1 MSNLL
6 TDALKAVIVKEL
18 ANPPGKAGERST
30 EAVSDEN
37 KALARREIEEL
48 FNHTGNLEVAEEVY
62 APDYVG
68 HDPTMPE
75 DVHGIE
81 AARQFAAGM
90 RSAFPDLTCTIE
102 EQIAEGDKVVT
113 RWSASGTH
121 QGETEELGPPTGN
134 RMEITGISIE
144 RLADGK
150 GGESWDNYDAMGMM
164 QQLGHI
170 PSPEQ
175 QAQA

>member
-1 MSNLL
+1 MS
-6 TDALKAVIVKEL
+6 VE
-18 ANPPGKAGERST
+18 
-30 EAVSDEN
+30 EN
-37 KALARREIEEL
+37 KAIVRREIEEL
-48 FNHTGNLEVAEEVY
+48 FNHTGNLDVAEEVY
-62 APDYVG
+62 APGFVG

-75 DVHGIE
+75 DLQGVE
-81 AARQFAAGM
+81 AAKQFAATF

-102 EQIAEGDKVVT
+102 DQIAEGDKVVT

-144 RLADGK
+144 RLSDGK
-150 GGESWDNYDAMGMM
+150 VVESWDNYDALGMM

-170 PSPEQ
+170 PEPG
-175 QAQA
+175 

>member
-1 MSNLL
+1 LVS
-6 TDALKAVIVKEL
+6 VIVKEL
-18 ANPPGKAGERST
+18 ASPPGKAGERST
-30 EAVSDEN
+30 EAVSEEN
-37 KALARREIEEL
+37 KALVRREIEEL
-48 FNHTGNLEVAEEVY
+48 FNHTGDLDVAEEVY
-62 APDYVG
+62 APDFVG

-75 DVHGIE
+75 DLHGVE

-102 EQIAEGDKVVT
+102 DQIAEGEKVVT

-121 QGETEELGPPTGN
+121 QGETEELGPPTHN

-144 RLADGK
+144 RISEGK
-150 GGESWDNYDAMGMM
+150 VVESWDNYDAMGMM